1 MAVPPGEI
9 MIRTEEISFRI
20 GTFQLQWLNI
30 EIATGQYF
38 VLLGPPGSGKT
49 IFLECLCGLKKIDS
63 GRVYI
68 DGREVTSLEPRARNI
83 GYVPQDYALF
93 PHLSVEQNIAFGL
106 RVHGFG
112 RKDVIA
118 RVTETVDLLDIR
130 HLLSRRIEGLSGGEK
145 QRAALARALVL
156 QPKVLLLD
164 EPVCALDE
172 ATRQEVCAQLFRIQR
187 QLSLTTIHVS
197 HNLEEAF
204 SVADQAAILHQGLL
218 QQVGTLSELL
228 RKPDSEFVARFMR
241 CENIFCGEVTGH
253 CGQNSGARVKVND
266 IQLRISGK
274 HSGSLKLM
282 IRPEDVLV
290 LPGSQ
295 YDAKGENIVRARLV
309 RWRDCGSYV
318 RIELDGPV
326 NLVAHMT
333 HAAFAELQ
341 AKHRLDVVAVLSPE
355 NLHILGSAVRR
366 PRSVAGTTAG
376 HKAGN
381 PK

>member
-1 MAVPPGEI
+1 
-9 MIRTEEISFRI
+9 MIRTEQISFHI
-20 GTFQLQWLNI
+20 GAFALQGVSC

-63 GRVYI
+63 GRIYI
-68 DGREVTSLEPRARNI
+68 DGREVTALEPRARNI

-112 RKDVIA
+112 RKDVVA
-118 RVTETVDLLDIR
+118 TVTETADLLEIR
-130 HLLSRRIEGLSGGEK
+130 HLLSRRIDGLSGGEK
-145 QRAALARALVL
+145 QRVALARALVL

-187 QLSLTTIHVS
+187 QLGLTTIHVS

-228 RKPDSEFVARFMR
+228 RKPNSEFVARFMR
-241 CENIFCGEVTGH
+241 CENIFCGEAVAQSAHSCDT
-253 CGQNSGARVKVND
+253 QVKVGN
-266 IQLRISGK
+266 IQLRLSGQYNGQVK
-274 HSGSLKLM
+274 FM
-282 IRPEDVLV
+282 IRPEDILV
-290 LPGSQ
+290 FSGSG
-295 YDAKGENIVRARLV
+295 YDVQGENIVPAKLE

-318 RIELDGPV
+318 RIELDSPWRI

-341 AKHRLDVVAVLSPE
+341 AKHQGLDPSTLLRAGFARDRPDVIAVLRPE
-355 NLHILGSAVRR
+355 NIHVLGC
-366 PRSVAGTTAG
+366 PLQMIIDY
-376 HKAGN
+376 
-381 PK
+381 